1 MGEYWSANAPTM
13 IEEMQQHLIM
23 VLSSLGLAL
32 IIAVFIIL
40 LFLRHQRWLN
50 GLTYF
55 FSLLYSIPSFAFFA
69 LLLPLSGLGMRTAI
83 IVLTLYAE
91 YVLLRS
97 FITGIQGVD
106 PQLVEVAIGMGMTNR
121 QVFWKIQLPLA
132 LPAIFSG
139 LQIALAST
147 MAMATIAATI
157 NAGGLGQLL
166 FEGLQGEQVV
176 PIVWGT
182 LLTMMLTLSCAM
194 ALWLVE
200 LGCTFRWRRRI
211 KHTGGADRKLDDI

>member
-1 MGEYWSANAPTM
+1 MLED
-13 IEEMQQHLIM
+13 MQQHLTI
-23 VLSSLGLAL
+23 VLSALGAAL
-32 IIAVFIIL
+32 IIAVIVIL
-40 LFLRHQRWLN
+40 LCLHHERWLS

-106 PQLVEVAIGMGMTNR
+106 PQLVEVASGMGMTSR
-121 QVFWKIQLPLA
+121 QTFWKVQFPLA

-139 LQIALAST
+139 LQVALAST
-147 MAMATIAATI
+147 MAMATIVATI

-166 FEGLQGEQVV
+166 FEGLQGQQVV
-176 PIVWGT
+176 PILWGT
-182 LLTMMLTLSCAM
+182 ILTMVLTLGCAGI
-194 ALWLVE
+194 LWLIE
-200 LGCTFRWRRRI
+200 RACTHRWRRVL
-211 KHTGGADRKLDDI
+211 KA